1 MRRITATAYAFAFF
15 VSVSSA
21 LAGECTNPNALGTS
35 RTLVIDNTSHPR
47 LGAQQYSETL
57 PLADREVV
65 LTFDDGPLA
74 PYTTRVLDMLAA
86 ECVKATYFLVGTM
99 AQSNPELTRRIRREG
114 HTIGTHSRS
123 HPLTFDSMPLPN
135 AEREID
141 GGIALVKAALGEQ
154 GQLAPF
160 FRIPGLLRST
170 PVENALASRSLV
182 TWSVDLVADD
192 WRHISA
198 DEIAKR
204 ALRRLEERGRGILL
218 LHDIQP
224 ATALALPAIL
234 KGLKA
239 RGFRVVH
246 VVPAAPGRPKTYS
259 EPQQWAAHGRAP
271 RIAIAD
277 GRIDPRLPVPS
288 RSSFGADYATGIKSI
303 AVVTPAAE
311 ARHILAAAGDDMRL
325 PHGPWPEQDRAVM
338 SEHMAL
344 PAPGSEAVDWPHR
357 DHLAAIVS
365 FEDAVWPTVKPAR
378 MAEPRAAER
387 RVAERKE
394 LREPRKKTASR
405 HKSKK
410 PAGSCRTSELSAA
423 NLGMRC
429 RARAGHQL
437 SLTGT
442 LSPESVRSQYS
453 F

>member
-1 MRRITATAYAFAFF
+1 MRRITAIAHAFAFCLT
-15 VSVSSA
+15 VSSA

-65 LTFDDGPLA
+65 LTFDDGPLG
-74 PYTTRVLDMLAA
+74 PYTTRILDVLAA

-99 AQSNPELTRRIRREG
+99 AQSNPALVQRIQKEG

-141 GGIALVKAALGEQ
+141 GGISLVKAALGEH
-154 GQLAPF
+154 GQVAPF
-160 FRIPGLLRST
+160 FRIPGLLRSN
-170 PVENALASRSLV
+170 PVESALESRSLV

-192 WRHISA
+192 WHRNITA

-204 ALRRLEERGRGILL
+204 ALRRLDERGRGILL
-218 LHDIQP
+218 LHDIHP
-224 ATALALPAIL
+224 ATALAMPAIL

-246 VVPAAPGRPKTYS
+246 VAPAAPGRPKTYS

-277 GRIDPRLPVPS
+277 GRINPRLPVPS
-288 RSSFGADYATGIKSI
+288 RVSLGADYAAGTKSI
-303 AVVTPAAE
+303 AVLAPPADV
-311 ARHILAAAGDDMRL
+311 RHVMAAAGDEMRL
-325 PHGPWPEQDRAVM
+325 PGGLWPEEDRAVM
-338 SEHMAL
+338 SEHMA
-344 PAPGSEAVDWPHR
+344 PSAPDVGAIDWPQR
-357 DHLAAIVS
+357 DHIAAIVS
-365 FEDAVWPTVKPAR
+365 FEEATWPTVKPAR
-378 MAEPRAAER
+378 VTEAPIAEPQGPGEA
-387 RVAERKE
+387 
-394 LREPRKKTASR
+394 RKKIASHGR
-405 HKSKK
+405 SKK
-410 PAGSCRTSELSAA
+410 SAGSCRDGEANAA
-423 NLGMRC
+423 NPTQRC
-429 RARAGHQL
+429 KRRVGHQL
-437 SLTGT
+437 TLTTGA